1 MFGKICFSGHIHPNR
16 KFTARKAFS
25 VAHPGLCRHRDRA
38 FFDDAWA
45 LSESIRLFFK
55 AEGIGCD
62 GNFYLIWG
70 SGPRNHQ
77 QMLQVCVAA
86 QRKFRPCQTVFVHRK
101 VGDDGGLHLAATEDK
116 YIISDYRLPSNYAA
130 MLIGHCNVVRVA
142 KLEVKSESAL
152 KVRVTKEC
160 DRSPVWTRNTGG
172 LYMAKKTTKKAPKTA
187 DAAPQAL
194 QESLHNR
201 MMQGFSSLP
210 APNSRVP
217 VHVDHDLEYDDSS
230 FVSSAEVIPEDDF
243 WDVDAADDSRRL
255 KLK

>member
-1 MFGKICFSGHIHPNR
+1 M
-16 KFTARKAFS
+16 
-25 VAHPGLCRHRDRA
+25 
-38 FFDDAWA
+38 
-45 LSESIRLFFK
+45 FFK

-62 GNFYLIWG
+62 GNFYMIWG

-77 QMLQVCVAA
+77 QKLQVCVAA
-86 QRKFRPCQTVFVHRK
+86 QRKFRPCQTVFVHCK
-101 VGDDGGLHLAATEDK
+101 VGDDGGLYLAASEDK
-116 YIISDYRLPSNYAA
+116 NTILDYRLPSNYAA
-130 MLIGHCNVVRVA
+130 MLIGHCNVVRVV

-152 KVRVTKEC
+152 KVRVTSEG
-160 DRSPVWTRNTGG
+160 DRSLVWTRNTGG
-172 LYMAKKTTKKAPKTA
+172 LYMAKKTTKKAPES
-187 DAAPQAL
+187 APQSL

-230 FVSSAEVIPEDDF
+230 SVSSAEVIPEDDF

-255 KLK
+255 KLKSNKASTLLLCNIIYTTNIVES